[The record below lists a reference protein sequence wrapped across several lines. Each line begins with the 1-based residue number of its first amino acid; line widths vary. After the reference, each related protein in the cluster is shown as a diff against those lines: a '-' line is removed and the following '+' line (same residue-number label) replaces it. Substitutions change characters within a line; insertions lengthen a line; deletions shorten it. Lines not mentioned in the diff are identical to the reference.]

1 MGGSFW
7 TSTWAIIIYVVVG
20 LALIIGI
27 ISLVAT
33 DPGVKTRGRVE
44 AYAQHEEA
52 KVAGW
57 AKEAEKERQRQ
68 RRRGKGSAMGNV
80 VSVGPRAPSTM
91 VFPDVK
97 DTARNVTKSA
107 LRRSLSCLK
116 GSSRLL
122 PRVRKILLCLEKG
135 CF

>member
-1 MGGSFW
+1 MSGSFW

-33 DPGVKTRGRVE
+33 DPGAKNRARVE

-52 KVAGW
+52 KVAWW

-68 RRRGKGSAMGNV
+68 CSGKCGIC
-80 VSVGPRAPSTM
+80 RATCTDYYGIP
-91 VFPDVK
+91 
-97 DTARNVTKSA
+97 
-107 LRRSLSCLK
+107 LCK
-116 GSSRLL
+116 GYC
-122 PRVRKILLCLEKG
+122 KM
-135 CF
+135 